1 MIKKDINYI
10 ERLLNNKKIIDSK
23 LLSNSFGINCL
34 KIRTNDGNN
43 YVVKYYHNKIK
54 KFNAIKAELNN
65 LVFFNK
71 LNLNFFPKV
80 YTKHNDYLIISYF
93 NNNGLQPKNLNR
105 ELLLAIIKLHSIK
118 NDKYGFD
125 FNTQIGG
132 LKQINTK
139 CKIGLSFIEMR
150 D

>member
-1 MIKKDINYI
+1 MIKKKDINCI

-43 YVVKYYHNKIK
+43 YVVKYYHNKIN

-65 LVFFNK
+65 LVFLNK

-80 YTKHNDYLIISYF
+80 YTKHNDYLIISF
-93 NNNGLQPKNLNR
+93 
-105 ELLLAIIKLHSIK
+105 IK
-118 NDKYGFD
+118 
-125 FNTQIGG
+125 
-132 LKQINTK
+132 
-139 CKIGLSFIEMR
+139 
-150 D
+150 